1 MDDDENN
8 IFSDSPNFYPSQNYN
23 PSQNFNPS
31 QDYFPSFDDFPNS
44 DQFQNSF
51 QNQHSSQVISPTNLS
66 ASNTPHDWSEQ
77 EDMSLMSA
85 YCFVSRDA
93 VVGTNQTNAH
103 LWQKVL
109 DQYEEARK
117 ENPGMG
123 QQRSLESLRQRYKRL
138 NTNVTKWIGAYKKA
152 HDRATS
158 GQSKEDIEK
167 TAQQLYG
174 KRKFTHHKVFEEV
187 MRYNPKWEL
196 KLNSTGSTRFQPDED
211 SLEESRGSSKRSRTS
226 EEGGPQIDSIPES
239 RSSTLQ
245 RPTGRDQAKS
255 KAKRRGKEVATSS
268 YTIPNDFTA
277 ALREMRV
284 TRERECDIQERK
296 IKAASDIQER
306 NIKAAILTP
315 LMARRDLTPEEETLK
330 RNLIAELFGN

>member
-1 MDDDENN
+1 MEDDENN
-8 IFSDSPNFYPSQNYN
+8 IFSDSQNFN
-23 PSQNFNPS
+23 PSQNFNHSQNVNHS

-44 DQFQNSF
+44 EQFQSSF
-51 QNQHSSQVISPTNLS
+51 QNQHSSQAISQTKS
-66 ASNTPHDWSEQ
+66 AVNTPHGWSEQ
-77 EDMSLMSA
+77 EDMALMSA
-85 YCFVSRDA
+85 WCFVSTNA
-93 VVGTNQTNAH
+93 IVGTNQTSNH
-103 LWQKVL
+103 LWQ
-109 DQYEEARK
+109 
-117 ENPGMG
+117 
-123 QQRSLESLRQRYKRL
+123 
-138 NTNVTKWIGAYKKA
+138 NVGAYKKA

-167 TAQQLYG
+167 ATQQLYG
-174 KRKFTHHKVFEEV
+174 KSKFTHHMVFEEV
-187 MRYNPKWEL
+187 MRLNPKWEL

-226 EEGGPQIDSIPES
+226 EEGGPQIDSTPES

-245 RPTGRDQAKS
+245 RPIGRDQAKA
-255 KAKRRGKEVATSS
+255 KAKRKGKEVATPS

-296 IKAASDIQER
+296 LKAASDIQER

-315 LMARRDLTPEEETLK
+315 LMARRDLTLEEEDLK
-330 RNLIAELFGN
+330 RNLIAELFGK